1 MLSRLASSF
10 SILLGPFQAVTSIA
24 YLRLLRPLLSGCVPS
39 LKFLPDGPGLLA
51 LQKQE
56 SFKEALFMETKLPD
70 LTDILRFFF
79 FLNQRGIKVSLEYL
93 FFKMLNAL
101 TEAVDV

>member
-10 SILLGPFQAVTSIA
+10 SILLGPFQAVISIA
-24 YLRLLRPLLSGCVPS
+24 YLRLLWPLLSGCVPS
-39 LKFLPDGPGLLA
+39 LKFLPDRPGLLA

-56 SFKEALFMETKLPD
+56 SFKAALFMETKLPD

-79 FLNQRGIKVSLEYL
+79 F
-93 FFKMLNAL
+93 FKSARQKSISRISIFQN
-101 TEAVDV
+101 VKCVNRSC